1 MYPVIAISERACL
14 LLHEGRIIGL
24 RILPRNCGEVEARH
38 VPGYRHFGERTLFRI
53 EAQPEG
59 PRAFIVSSILD
70 QKRERG
76 CRDINMHIIW
86 LLYEA
91 TPQALFG
98 HNGAPKGRPP

>member
-53 EAQPEG
+53 EATRRASSLYHEQH
-59 PRAFIVSSILD
+59 PR
-70 QKRERG
+70 
-76 CRDINMHIIW
+76 
-86 LLYEA
+86 
-91 TPQALFG
+91 
-98 HNGAPKGRPP
+98 PKARARLP